1 MNPNFQLWMEA
12 VTLEPGIIVLLFIL
26 AILLG
31 KVRIDGVVLVQTGFD
46 SSYKYQTGINYKIL

>member
-1 MNPNFQLWMEA
+1 MEA

-31 KVRIDGVVLVQTGFD
+31 KVRIDGVVLVRTGFD